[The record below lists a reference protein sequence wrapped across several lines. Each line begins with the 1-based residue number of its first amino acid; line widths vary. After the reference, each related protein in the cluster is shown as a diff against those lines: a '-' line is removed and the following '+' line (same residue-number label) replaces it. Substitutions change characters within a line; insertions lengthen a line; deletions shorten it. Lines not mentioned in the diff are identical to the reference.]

1 MRSRT
6 KVQGKTKWILIFKSV
21 FLKDLLEAASVAM
34 FTKEDVISNMTP
46 SNVSIRIGVF
56 SKNANS

>member
-21 FLKDLLEAASVAM
+21 FLKDLEATSVAM

-46 SNVSIRIGVF
+46 SDVSIRIGVF
-56 SKNANS
+56 SMNANS